1 MHHQGTKDEINQIGG
16 HVASFV
22 DIVNSMKSKSDAR
35 IRRTLAFVY
44 IYIYLI
50 YSRLLVNIRIVC
62 YCVQEKLMLVV
73 HACMTTHMYTTLYL

>member
-35 IRRTLAFVY
+35 IRRTYASFCVY
-44 IYIYLI
+44 IYI
-50 YSRLLVNIRIVC
+50 
-62 YCVQEKLMLVV
+62 
-73 HACMTTHMYTTLYL
+73 